1 MGCKRMNKFKS
12 IISSKKAIRVFII
25 ALSLCIG
32 MGFSAL
38 CITLGINVF
47 VKGSVKDRILTLE
60 EASKLGDVD
69 CILVLGCGVWEDQPS
84 HLLADRLEKSI
95 ELYNSKVSPKLLMS
109 GDHGRY
115 DYNEVAVM
123 KQYAILSNI
132 SSEDIFMD
140 HAGFSTYESMY
151 RAKEI
156 FGAKKIVI
164 VTQEYHMSR
173 AVYIANSLGLD
184 AYGVCADHRD
194 YSAQPYWNAR
204 EFLARVKDFAF
215 CIFKPSPTYLGQSI
229 DLLGDGNV
237 TNDGK
242 ENFNELIYT
251 TE

>member
-1 MGCKRMNKFKS
+1 MNKFKRM
-12 IISSKKAIRVFII
+12 ILSKKFNRVFII
-25 ALSLCIG
+25 ALSICIG
-32 MGFSAL
+32 LSFSAL
-38 CITLGINVF
+38 CISFSINTF
-47 VKGSVKDRILTLE
+47 VKASVEDRILTPV
-60 EASKLGDVD
+60 EASELSDVD
-69 CILVLGCGVWEDQPS
+69 CILVLGCGVRGDSPS
-84 HLLADRLEKSI
+84 RLLADRLEKGI
-95 ELYNSKVSPKLLMS
+95 ELFHLGVSPKLLMS

-123 KQYAILSNI
+123 KQYAILSRI
-132 SSEDIFMD
+132 RSEDIFMD

-156 FGAKKIVI
+156 FGAEKIVI

-184 AYGVCADHRD
+184 AYGVCADHRE
-194 YSAQPYWNAR
+194 YSAQPYWDAR

-215 CIFKPSPTYLGQSI
+215 CIVKPLPTYLGSSI

-242 ENFNELIYT
+242 ENFEELICKT
-251 TE
+251 LQTEYK